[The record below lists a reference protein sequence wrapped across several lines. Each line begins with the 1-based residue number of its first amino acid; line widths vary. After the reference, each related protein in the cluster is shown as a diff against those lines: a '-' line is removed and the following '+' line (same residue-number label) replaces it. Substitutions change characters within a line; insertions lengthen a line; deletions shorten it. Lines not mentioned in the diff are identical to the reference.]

1 MSDETMTL
9 WHAIEC
15 PFSMRVRLVL
25 REKGQPY
32 DSRVVSTSDVG
43 DEVRERNPKGSVPV
57 LEVDDCVIYEASIIA
72 EYLDERFPAPVL
84 YPREPRQRARARM
97 LLDWIDAELLPP
109 VKALEQ
115 AHANGGLVGEPT
127 RDAGLQDALVQAKEG
142 LHILGSILQPE
153 GFVLG
158 DFGIVDV
165 FLAPLVVGAQ
175 HIGLRRDEM
184 PAATA
189 QWIDRLR
196 DRTSISTEARRRLEA
211 LGLADERTA

>member
-32 DSRVVSTSDVG
+32 DSRVVSMSDVG

-72 EYLDERFPAPVL
+72 EYLDERFPAPAL

-115 AHANGGLVGEPT
+115 AHAHGGLVGEPT

-142 LHILGSILQPE
+142 LHILGSIVQPA

-196 DRTSISTEARRRLEA
+196 DRPSVSAEARRRLEA
-211 LGLADERTA
+211 LGLADEETA

>member
-32 DSRVVSTSDVG
+32 DSRVVSTDDVG
-43 DEVRERNPKGSVPV
+43 DEVRERSPKGTVPV

-72 EYLDERFPAPVL
+72 EYLEDRFPGPAL
-84 YPREPRQRARARM
+84 YPHEPRQRARARM
-97 LLDWIDAELLPP
+97 LLDWVDAELLPP
-109 VKALEQ
+109 IEALEQ
-115 AHANGGLVGEPT
+115 AHASGGLVGEPT
-127 RDAGLQDALVQAKEG
+127 RDAALQDALVKAKDG
-142 LHILGSILQPE
+142 LHVLGSIIQPE

-158 DFGIVDV
+158 EFGIVDV

-196 DRTSISTEARRRLEA
+196 DRPSISAEARRRLEA
-211 LGLADERTA
+211 LGLADAATA